1 MCTTGQPLKMC
12 CEMFFLL
19 QLQAIQCM
27 DVAEQ
32 ALQALEMLS
41 KKHNKSI
48 LHAVSGCDC
57 WPY

>member
-1 MCTTGQPLKMC
+1 M
-12 CEMFFLL
+12 

-41 KKHNKSI
+41 KKHNKAI
-48 LHAVSGCDC
+48 LHAVSICMSLGDVTQHTM
-57 WPY
+57 YGV

>member
-1 MCTTGQPLKMC
+1 MVYKYGCVTV
-12 CEMFFLL
+12 L

-41 KKHNKSI
+41 KKHNKAI
-48 LHAVSGCDC
+48 LHAVRGH
-57 WPY
+57 

>member
-1 MCTTGQPLKMC
+1 MCMSGGC
-12 CEMFFLL
+12 VL

-41 KKHNKSI
+41 KKHNKAI
-48 LHAVSGCDC
+48 LHAVCV
-57 WPY
+57 

>member
-1 MCTTGQPLKMC
+1 MCMSGGC
-12 CEMFFLL
+12 LL

-41 KKHNKSI
+41 KKHNKAI
-48 LHAVSGCDC
+48 LHAVCVCDLTVS
-57 WPY
+57 